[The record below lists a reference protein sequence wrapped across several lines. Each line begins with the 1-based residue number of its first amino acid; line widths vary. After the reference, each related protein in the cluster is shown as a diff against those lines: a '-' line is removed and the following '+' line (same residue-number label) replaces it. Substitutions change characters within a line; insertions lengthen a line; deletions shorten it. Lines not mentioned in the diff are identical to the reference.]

1 MVMLHD
7 RIKTIY
13 NKVFPFSLKNKQNLV
28 LFKKNKKPRFL
39 FKKNKKPRWVVF
51 FDKTQVFLNPDKF
64 IPVS

>member
-39 FKKNKKPRWVVF
+39 FKKKQ
-51 FDKTQVFLNPDKF
+51 KTQVGCFF
-64 IPVS
+64 